1 MWGGGDW
8 LTKNPPAYP
17 SNHYSQGW
25 FMTQALAGFNEH
37 GIVLATDSRATRFD
51 VDGQPEVFSVNK
63 LFALNR
69 RCGILSGGAGVS
81 VSLSLALRR
90 QIARH
95 AGPLELE
102 EMEEFALPLLSQ
114 GYSRHLETHGPEA
127 EGFRRIYF
135 ILAGYV
141 PDSPPPHFKMILLG
155 SEENELPLRRM
166 LTGNVLVMPRNL
178 GMEMRLFKALS
189 QGADLEEILHL
200 SQDFLE
206 KMAAIK
212 EEVGPPFHYA
222 TITSRGYQPVI
233 L

>member
-1 MWGGGDW
+1 
-8 LTKNPPAYP
+8 
-17 SNHYSQGW
+17 
-25 FMTQALAGFNEH
+25 
-37 GIVLATDSRATRFD
+37 LATDSRATRFD
-51 VDGQPEVFSVNK
+51 AGGQPEVFNVNK

-95 AGPLELE
+95 PGPLELE

-178 GMEMRLFKALS
+178 GMEMRLFKAQPGGGPGRSPAPEPGLFGKNGRDQRRGGAALPLCNHHFPGLS
-189 QGADLEEILHL
+189 ADN
-200 SQDFLE
+200 FV
-206 KMAAIK
+206 MP
-212 EEVGPPFHYA
+212 VYA
-222 TITSRGYQPVI
+222 FCRF
-233 L
+233 

>member
-1 MWGGGDW
+1 
-8 LTKNPPAYP
+8 
-17 SNHYSQGW
+17 
-25 FMTQALAGFNEH
+25 MTQALAGFNEH

-51 VDGQPEVFSVNK
+51 VGGQPEVFNVNK
-63 LFALNR
+63 LFALDR

-95 AGPLELE
+95 PGPLELE
-102 EMEEFALPLLSQ
+102 EMAEFALPFLSQ
-114 GYSRHLETHGPEA
+114 GYGRYLETHGPEA

-141 PDSPPPHFKMILLG
+141 PDSSPPHFRMVLLG
-155 SEENELPLRRM
+155 SEENELPLRRIE
-166 LTGNVLVMPRNL
+166 TGNVVVMPRNL

-189 QGADLEEILHL
+189 QGADLEEVLHL
-200 SQDFLE
+200 SRDFLE
-206 KMAAIK
+206 KMTVVK
-212 EEVGPPFHYA
+212 DEVGPPFHFA
-222 TITSRGYQPVI
+222 TITSQGYQPII

>member
-1 MWGGGDW
+1 
-8 LTKNPPAYP
+8 
-17 SNHYSQGW
+17 
-25 FMTQALAGFNEH
+25 MTQALAGFNEH
-37 GIVLATDSRATRFD
+37 GMVLATDSQATRFD
-51 VDGQPEVFSVNK
+51 VAGEPEIFNVNK

-81 VSLSLALRR
+81 LSLSFGLRR

-95 AGPLELE
+95 PAPLELA
-102 EMEEFALPLLSQ
+102 EMADFALPFLSQ
-114 GYSRHLETHGPEA
+114 GYQRHLETHGPEA

-141 PDSPPPHFKMILLG
+141 PDAPPPHYHMVLLG
-155 SEENELPLRRM
+155 SEENELPLRRIEI
-166 LTGNVLVMPRNL
+166 GNVVVMPRNL
-178 GMEMRLFKALS
+178 GMEMRLFKALN

-206 KMAAIK
+206 KMAAVK

-222 TITSRGYQPVI
+222 TITSRGYQSII

>member
-1 MWGGGDW
+1 
-8 LTKNPPAYP
+8 
-17 SNHYSQGW
+17 
-25 FMTQALAGFNEH
+25 MTQALAGFNEH

-51 VDGQPEVFSVNK
+51 AAGQPEIFNVNK
-63 LFALNR
+63 LFALNQ

-81 VSLSLALRR
+81 VSLSYDLRR

-95 AGPLELE
+95 PGPLELE
-102 EMEEFALPLLSQ
+102 EMVEFALPLLSR
-114 GYSRHLETHGPEA
+114 GYARHLETHGPEA

-141 PDSPPPHFKMILLG
+141 PANPPPPYKMVLLG
-155 SEENELPLRRM
+155 SEENELPLRRIQI
-166 LTGNVLVMPRNL
+166 GNVVVMPRSL
-178 GMEMRLFKALS
+178 GMEMRLVKALN

-206 KMAAIK
+206 KMAAAK

-222 TITSRGYQPVI
+222 TITSRGYQSII